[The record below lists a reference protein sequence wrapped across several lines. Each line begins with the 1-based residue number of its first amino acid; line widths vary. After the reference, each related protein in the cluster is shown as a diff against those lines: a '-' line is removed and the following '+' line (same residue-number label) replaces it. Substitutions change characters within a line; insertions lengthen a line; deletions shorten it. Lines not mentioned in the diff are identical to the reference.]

1 MVKKKVYVVP
11 HCHWD
16 AEWYFTCED
25 SHILLVENMDYLL
38 DLLEKDAD
46 FPSYTFDGLAIV
58 LDDYLKERPENTS
71 RIHALIRQRRLFVG
85 PWYTQCDSLLIRTES
100 LIRNLQYGIRTA
112 TQFGHSM
119 NVGYLPDIFGQ
130 HAWLPAFLRTPV
142 SISAF
147 CKEGFIRIS
156 FVAISIF
163 TGRHQIRNP
172 SAPTISIMVMDQVS
186 FCPLNLIIYS
196 TASCLFLNS

>member
-1 MVKKKVYVVP
+1 MYVVP

-130 HAWLPAFLRTPV
+130 HAWLPAFFYGRRYRFLR
-142 SISAF
+142 SAKRDLYGSASWRSQF
-147 CKEGFIRIS
+147 LLAGTKSEIH
-156 FVAISIF
+156 
-163 TGRHQIRNP
+163 RHQLSLLWLWTR
-172 SAPTISIMVMDQVS
+172 
-186 FCPLNLIIYS
+186 
-196 TASCLFLNS
+196 